1 MVFRAGFISAGALA
15 IAFAV
20 AGAANAETV
29 QHHPKHGKAATRR
42 TPAGRDI
49 TVHNQTPSWLT
60 LGPDARSRAGTSYA
74 TETFDQPS
82 PVQGTFTGYRGRE
95 QLIDRFGGGGATLF
109 SF

>member
-1 MVFRAGFISAGALA
+1 MGLRSHFIGAAALA
-15 IAFAV
+15 AV
-20 AGAANAETV
+20 LAVGGARAETV
-29 QHHPKHGKAATRR
+29 QPHSKHGKAGKHS
-42 TPAGRDI
+42 TPIGRDV

-60 LGPDARSRAGTSYA
+60 LGPDARSRPGNSYA

-82 PVQGTFTGYRGRE
+82 PVQGTFTGMRGRE